1 MSDQNN
7 GTITRKD
14 LMPFILSLAI
24 VAADQVSKAL
34 VVRFIEPYRL
44 TRDAIPVIGNF
55 VSFIRTQNLG
65 VAFSIGQSWPPV
77 ARRILFIV
85 IPLAVVIFASIYL
98 VRDKDLSRLQR
109 WALAGIVGGGLGNL
123 VDRIARADG
132 VVDFIMVN
140 MYGFLGQNY
149 FPIFNI
155 ADSSVTVCGI
165 LLIVSM
171 IFYRSPD
178 SISGETAD
186 PNRQD
191 LTGE

>member
-165 LLIVSM
+165 LLIISM